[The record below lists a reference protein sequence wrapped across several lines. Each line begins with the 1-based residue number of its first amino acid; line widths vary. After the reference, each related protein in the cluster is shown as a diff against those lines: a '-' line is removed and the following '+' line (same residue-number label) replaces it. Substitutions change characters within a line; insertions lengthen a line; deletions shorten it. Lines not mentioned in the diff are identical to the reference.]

1 MFPGGKDKTQVGV
14 TSASGRGGDGVHDVP
29 SSSAIG
35 TSSKMLDRL
44 RNQVNEQKGRQVT
57 KDYFEK
63 ESGTDADAN
72 NEAKSSSNL
81 MEASGAAGTSGGMT
95 MSATADDTIN
105 EEMAKTDEMH

>member
-1 MFPGGKDKTQVGV
+1 ML
-14 TSASGRGGDGVHDVP
+14 DVP

-63 ESGTDADAN
+63 TAS
-72 NEAKSSSNL
+72 
-81 MEASGAAGTSGGMT
+81 ASGEAANEGKTEGEDGSMKSLALGATPDMVK
-95 MSATADDTIN
+95 SAVHED
-105 EEMAKTDEMH
+105 MAATDEIN